1 MNKKSKKT
9 LKNAFNIPEPKRK
22 EEFLNSLP
30 AKQKKSFSF
39 NVPLYI
45 STAITAVVII
55 GIWGGIKNLPHFD
68 PPINIDTHVYTE
80 TTSLPEH
87 TENTFVQTTTTTST
101 EKHKTET
108 ATVTTSGKSTVS
120 GTQPA
125 ETTSSGA
132 GTVIT
137 ETETFQTE
145 TTITTTKK
153 ESNNISNKPTT
164 EIHTNEITSS
174 PETDFPEITLKITAS
189 QTVTETTVKT
199 TVKTTTK
206 TTTATRT
213 TTKTNLRTTTK
224 TTTMPHTT
232 TTKTFYTNISPMT
245 TTTAESE
252 VNYVTTTTFNGG
264 TPSSDVNATTQTI
277 VATID
282 IDIPP
287 QTTTTTSDNGVCA
300 EPPLDFTVIPAVQY
314 YPDGEIY
321 ITDSESNDNMPPPTE
336 PDVTG
341 IFRQMIAESDLIA
354 IVEVDEIIYTG
365 FEGVPYTQENVIVK
379 DVIYGDI
386 QTNSRISVY
395 CKGGYIPAEEYFMNV
410 YKENVTVLDY
420 AGNRKFSEVGDV
432 YMCFL
437 KETDGIYYLTG
448 LNDISKFECHED
460 YFVNFHNNQYI
471 TLNDI
476 QNFINN

>member
-39 NVPLYI
+39 NVSLYI

-174 PETDFPEITLKITAS
+174 PETDFPETTLKITAS

-252 VNYVTTTTFNGG
+252 VNYVTTTTLIDNEPLVDI
-264 TPSSDVNATTQTI
+264 TTSQTLVATMDSPPVPATTTTP
-277 VATID
+277 APPT
-282 IDIPP
+282 DIPP
-287 QTTTTTSDNGVCA
+287 VD
-300 EPPLDFTVIPAVQY
+300 LTVTPKVQY

-321 ITDSESNDNMPPPTE
+321 IMDSESNDSMPPTE

-437 KETDGIYYLTG
+437 KEKDGIYYLTG